1 MYLFEDPVREQT
13 EYQRLD
19 VEDRYQDGKKD
30 CASSLGFYLQEGS
43 QYKTEF
49 WEQTRTNACLCLENR
64 EYFDI
69 STNLIQYEY
78 LKMNELIPPEENI
91 RLDYFRRLAD
101 DEQRLR
107 QKQTAVSD
115 EPYRLLGSYQIFT
128 ETTRGLGS
136 PYAHLFPLM
145 TDMLPPSSEP
155 FGEINL
161 DPITW

>member
-1 MYLFEDPVREQT
+1 MSHDSNLLPLED
-13 EYQRLD
+13 EYIGQDISIFKNTFIIID
-19 VEDRYQDGKKD
+19 VEPFTFCYYTCCNKCIDDYIKIYNFK
-30 CASSLGFYLQEGS
+30 
-43 QYKTEF
+43 
-49 WEQTRTNACLCLENR
+49 
-64 EYFDI
+64 
-69 STNLIQYEY
+69 YEY

-91 RLDYFRRLAD
+91 SLDYFRRLAD

-128 ETTRGLGS
+128 DTTRGLGS